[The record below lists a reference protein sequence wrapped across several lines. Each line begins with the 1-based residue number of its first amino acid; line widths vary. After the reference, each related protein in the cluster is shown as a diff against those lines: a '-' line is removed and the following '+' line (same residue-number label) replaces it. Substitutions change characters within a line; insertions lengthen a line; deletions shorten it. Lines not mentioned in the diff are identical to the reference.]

1 MRVKSPPRPRAES
14 RTAQPYHVFAETQ
27 RAKRSVAYM
36 SDKSCKLLPEHL
48 VDKRRELVRTA
59 PDIAADDIAL
69 RHFGA
74 AVDGLQGPGKRPNHG
89 LRLARPE
96 PALDAQH
103 LAWPSIDHAAL
114 LDSAAPGRGD
124 FPEAD
129 SSLCSDWQT

>member
-89 LRLARPE
+89 LRLERPE
-96 PALDAQH
+96 PALAAPP
-103 LAWPSIDHAAL
+103 LAWPSIDQSAIP
-114 LDSAAPGRGD
+114 DSTAPGREA
-124 FPEAD
+124 FPATA
-129 SSLCSDWQT
+129 SGLCFSGQ

>member
-69 RHFGA
+69 RPFGA

-89 LRLARPE
+89 LRLERPE
-96 PALDAQH
+96 PPLDPRH
-103 LAWPSIDHAAL
+103 LARPSLDHAAMPV
-114 LDSAAPGRGD
+114 SAPTGPGDLTETTPRAG
-124 FPEAD
+124 
-129 SSLCSDWQT
+129 

>member
-89 LRLARPE
+89 LRLERPE

-103 LAWPSIDHAAL
+103 LAWPSIRSEEHTSEL
-114 LDSAAPGRGD
+114 Q
-124 FPEAD
+124 
-129 SSLCSDWQT
+129 SLMRISYAVFCLTKNN

>member
-89 LRLARPE
+89 LRLERPE
-96 PALDAQH
+96 TDLGAHHLD
-103 LAWPSIDHAAL
+103 WPSLKPRAL
-114 LDSAAPGRGD
+114 LGRAAPR
-124 FPEAD
+124 PEAF
-129 SSLCSDWQT
+129 

>member
-36 SDKSCKLLPEHL
+36 SDKSCKLLSEHL

-74 AVDGLQGPGKRPNHG
+74 AVDGLQGPRSEEHTSE
-89 LRLARPE
+89 L
-96 PALDAQH
+96 Q
-103 LAWPSIDHAAL
+103 
-114 LDSAAPGRGD
+114 
-124 FPEAD
+124 
-129 SSLCSDWQT
+129 SLMRTSYAVFCLKKTKTKH

>member
-89 LRLARPE
+89 LRLARPA
-96 PALDAQH
+96 PALSAQH
-103 LAWPSIDHAAL
+103 PPRPNIDHAAMPTN
-114 LDSAAPGRGD
+114 AAP
-124 FPEAD
+124 P
-129 SSLCSDWQT
+129 